1 MKKLLLFVIACTL
14 GLFGTLRA
22 QDDVVTIGEDATK
35 ESSVFPIPTYKSQML
50 SQTLYTAS
58 AINHAPATITSIA
71 FKKAS
76 DDAVRNL
83 TVYLKNTDKQ
93 TLSAWEEFSDIDK
106 VYTNASLTTSSVDG
120 WMTLELDSEF
130 EYTGGGII
138 VIAWD
143 RTGSTSYK
151 SGCLYTDIGV
161 QTAIYNEN
169 STLTEEN
176 YQTYPANS
184 STRQPSI
191 KFAFQNI
198 ADDLEPATPTGLVAT
213 VNDYKS
219 ISLSWNE
226 AENAKGYNVYKNG
239 EKIAVTGGTSYNVDG
254 LEQTTA
260 YCFTVTAIR
269 GAKESA
275 ASEEVCATTEAFDGC
290 FVDFLL
296 SDSYGD
302 GWTGCS
308 INLTFSNG
316 ETKSLTITNG
326 GKTEPVVFTLAIP
339 KGLVTITF
347 TSVSYASEC
356 SYVAKYTDGETIYTS
371 GVGTGLETSFTVD
384 CGSAEPTPVAP
395 ATPVVEF
402 TATETTVT
410 LTWEAVDGA
419 TEYNIYTPADF
430 DENVLGLTETTYT
443 FENLTAATEYCF
455 QVSAVNE
462 AGESDATEVC
472 VETEAATE
480 EPGDEP
486 GEGGEEVV
494 TIGAGAIVQEYPFS
508 MYEYYGVSQQL
519 FTAEEIN
526 HAAGNIKS
534 FALRFFNET
543 ASDMDTPSGSGDPI
557 TRQWQVYV
565 QNTELTTLA
574 TSNGGAAYQA
584 VTSDDL
590 YFSNACVFTAG
601 EWTTFEFTS
610 DFEYEGKGVLITM
623 FDLTGERAGGNYYP
637 FYCDITPNYAYHCL
651 TGMPTECPTVD
662 KMYGEYDL
670 SATYMKNQIQ
680 LTFADGEGGGED
692 PTPDPEPVVEG
703 YRLEAITQASSWNN
717 ISYVYESETSHK
729 VIEVREG
736 EDSGYGQYIKFLQYN
751 ADGTLAGYEDGWA
764 ENGSINKEGSSYQYT
779 AVEYTYTDGVVT
791 SYTETQYT
799 GWSDPSSTEYTIT
812 RDAEGNITEVAF
824 GTSKFAYT
832 YENGKLASETKSYYD
847 SYYAT
852 YVTEYI
858 IEYAYDANGNCTVAT
873 QYSAYDGE
881 KVARKATEY
890 SYDLTIPS
898 ADVTA
903 FAYPDEVKPANAN
916 LITRAISYEFQ
927 EDWQTGEI
935 YSTNYTVQTYVYN
948 PAVVVAPLA
957 PMNLTAQVLSDEEIE
972 LSWVSLESGST
983 FTIYNGTEVVA
994 EGVTETMYTVEGL
1007 TAATEYCFTVVGVN
1021 GEKVSEASNEA
1032 CAETM
1037 NLVNVVPNE
1046 IVFGEVRLGNYW
1058 SEYSSAINVTI
1069 DPLGK
1074 EITAVES
1081 DNAFFRIPANIDL
1094 TGDNV
1099 VFSVNYNKSAEAGEY
1114 AGNIKVTLST
1124 GAVVTVPMTA
1134 TAYTPVTPDLFELA
1148 TEVEFTE
1155 GAYENTPDFATLK
1168 KDYNLPNATENN
1180 PDAVYAFELA
1190 EDAVVTAS
1198 VSANGT
1204 YAIYTEDFS
1213 GEDGPLA
1220 ENAFYGNEVVLGTSF
1235 SYDFENGMADFT
1247 IEDNDGNTEYT
1258 WAVEEGALKSYSYK
1272 GGYDDNGYWA
1282 TFCSKA
1288 DERAITNG
1296 SYAIT
1301 ANTVLT
1307 FDAKFIDSYGYGV
1320 YDEVTVEVTD
1330 GESYTEIET
1339 LGNSMDPITYY
1350 PIDGWMEKRVD
1361 LGAKFAE
1368 LGLAYGDYQLVFRH
1382 NVSGVGST
1390 QIDNISLT
1398 ERVSVYPAGKY
1409 YLVASA
1415 AEAFTVNIS
1424 YEVLD
1429 AEPEIPVAKEYR
1441 LESIENH
1448 ATTVYTY
1455 DEVYTNRVVSYEQ
1468 EGFIST
1474 LSYNA
1479 EGQLVT
1485 VVDTYPGED
1494 EDGNP
1499 TMDVINTVTYT
1510 YNADGTV
1517 ATHSEES
1524 AGWAPITTEYVY
1536 AEGKLVSTII
1546 ADYEMETEFVY
1557 NAEGLLSEKV
1567 ISYYGE
1573 VDSKEVYTYDAE
1585 GRVVDYG
1592 YYYYDAYDLQ
1602 DYYLAEGV
1610 TYTYDANGDCALA
1623 KSYQVFDGEKS
1634 YYQTVEYIYD
1644 ATIAN
1649 EKVYSF
1655 ELPHVAATNV
1665 APAHV
1670 SVLAKEL
1677 SYYTEYNDNGEA
1689 FNHTYI
1695 LTVYN
1700 YNPAVVLAPV
1710 APMNLTAEVV
1720 EGTVTLTWE
1729 AFADAETFTVY
1740 QGETVVAENIE
1751 ESTYEIT
1758 GLAAGEYCYTVKAVN
1773 VKGESTASNTAC
1785 VTIEG
1790 DEPVV
1795 EAPAAPENLVAT
1807 VTGATTI
1814 TLTWDAVEGAT
1825 SYNVYGADA
1834 VIVEGLT
1841 ETTYVVEDLAAE
1853 TAYCFTV
1860 TAVGEGGESEKS
1872 NEACATTEPDGI
1884 AENEATFSVYPNPA
1898 ENVVFV
1904 ETASN
1909 IEAVSIYN
1917 ITGVMIY
1924 SEEGAMN
1931 NVQINVADFS
1941 AGVYVMKVRTEN
1953 GEVVKHFVK
1962 K

>member
-50 SQTLYTAS
+50 SQTVYTAS

-93 TLSAWEEFSDIDK
+93 TLSAWEEFSDTDK
-106 VYTNASLTTSSVDG
+106 VYTNATLTTSSVDG
-120 WMTLELDSEF
+120 WMTLELDTEF

-161 QTAIYNEN
+161 QTAIYNDN

-176 YQTYPANS
+176 YQTYPATS

-191 KFAFQNI
+191 KFGFKNI
-198 ADDLEPATPTGLVAT
+198 TDDLEPATPTGLAAT

-226 AENAKGYNVYKNG
+226 AENAKGYNIYKNG
-239 EKIAVTGGTSYNVDG
+239 EKIAVTGGTSYTVDG
-254 LEQTTA
+254 LEQTTT

-275 ASEEVCATTEAFDGC
+275 PSAEDCATTDAFDGC

-296 SDSYGD
+296 SDTFGD

-326 GKTEPVVFTLAIP
+326 GKTEPVVFSLAVP

-347 TSVSYASEC
+347 TTVSYANEC
-356 SYVAKYTDGETIYTS
+356 SYVAKYKDGDVIYTS
-371 GVGTGLETSFTVD
+371 GVGANLETSFTVD

-395 ATPVVEF
+395 ETPVVEF

-455 QVSAVNE
+455 QVSAVND
-462 AGESDATEVC
+462 AGESDTAEVC

-480 EPGDEP
+480 EPG
-486 GEGGEEVV
+486 EGGEGTTN
-494 TIGAGAIVQEYPFS
+494 TIIVDENATAGVSTPDYPVNINYEGAI
-508 MYEYYGVSQQL
+508 SQVIY
-519 FTAEEIN
+519 TAEELN
-526 HAAGNIKS
+526 NTAGTITSISYNVLS
-534 FALRFFNET
+534 T
-543 ASDMDTPSGSGDPI
+543 AYLPTDRS
-557 TRQWQVYV
+557 WVVYV
-565 QNTELTTLA
+565 QNTDKGAFSSETDWMTLSADDIVYEGTVTVNTGWVKVEFTTPFEYTGGNLMVCIHDKTNAYVNAPILSSNYSTGATRRSIAGFDYAAFDAYSIPEGLFLPYLDQTDFYNPLTA
-574 TSNGGAAYQA
+574 
-584 VTSDDL
+584 
-590 YFSNACVFTAG
+590 FEITAG
-601 EWTTFEFTS
+601 
-610 DFEYEGKGVLITM
+610 
-623 FDLTGERAGGNYYP
+623 
-637 FYCDITPNYAYHCL
+637 
-651 TGMPTECPTVD
+651 
-662 KMYGEYDL
+662 
-670 SATYMKNQIQ
+670 
-680 LTFADGEGGGED
+680 GEGGGE
-692 PTPDPEPVVEG
+692 TPEEPG
-703 YRLEAITQASSWNN
+703 DDNANYRLVNIASAWSTYPT
-717 ISYVYESETSHK
+717 YVYTTETSNQVDRIQESDYYVTDLEYQNDLLVK
-729 VIEVREG
+729 ATYAWVSSLDAEINPS
-736 EDSGYGQYIKFLQYN
+736 DQSQYN
-751 ADGTLAGYEDGWA
+751 VTDY
-764 ENGSINKEGSSYQYT
+764 I
-779 AVEYTYTDGVVT
+779 YTDGVLT
-791 SYTETQYT
+791 SYVETTYYSWQ
-799 GWSDPSSTEYTIT
+799 DPSETTYTVSHNDDGTI
-812 RDAEGNITEVAF
+812 AEVSSS
-824 GTSKFAYT
+824 TSKIVYT
-832 YENGKLASETKSYYD
+832 YENGKLVKREDSYYD
-847 SYYAT
+847 QWVPGWISNG
-852 YVTEYI
+852 EY
-858 IEYAYDANGNCTVAT
+858 EYAYDANGNCISETR
-873 QYSAYDGE
+873 YSSYDGE
-881 KVARKATEY
+881 RNVQAGVEYFYNTEI
-890 SYDLTIPS
+890 SS
-898 ADVTA
+898 EDVYC
-903 FAYPDEVKPANAN
+903 FAYPQNVVPAHVNAITNTLSYNFYKDYETGETVKGGYELKTYNYTPEILSAPFAPVN
-916 LITRAISYEFQ
+916 LI
-927 EDWQTGEI
+927 
-935 YSTNYTVQTYVYN
+935 
-948 PAVVVAPLA
+948 
-957 PMNLTAQVLSDEEIE
+957 AQVASDSEIE
-972 LSWVSLESGST
+972 LYWESLENGTT
-983 FTIYNGTEVVA
+983 FTIYNGTDIVA

-1007 TAATEYCFTVVGVN
+1007 TAATEYCFTVVSVK
-1021 GEKVSEASNEA
+1021 GENVSEASNEV
-1032 CAETM
+1032 CVKTM
-1037 NLVNVVPNE
+1037 NLVNVQPSE
-1046 IVFGEVRLGNYW
+1046 IAFGEVRLGNYW
-1058 SEYSSAINVTI
+1058 SEASSAINVTI

-1081 DNAFFRIPANIDL
+1081 DNAFFRIPATIDL
-1094 TGDNV
+1094 TSETVSFN
-1099 VFSVNYNKSAEAGEY
+1099 VNYNKSAEAGEY
-1114 AGNIKVTLST
+1114 TGNLKVTLST

-1148 TEVEFTE
+1148 AEVEFTE
-1155 GAYENTPDFATLK
+1155 GAYENTPDFATLN
-1168 KDYNLPNATENN
+1168 KDYNLPNVTENN
-1180 PDAVYAFELA
+1180 PDAVYAFELT

-1220 ENAFYGNEVVLGTSF
+1220 ENAFYGNELVLGTSF

-1282 TFCSKA
+1282 TFCSGA

-1320 YDEVTVEVTD
+1320 YDKVTVEVTD

-1339 LGNSMDPITYY
+1339 LENVMDPATYY
-1350 PIDGWMEKRVD
+1350 PVDGWMEKRVD
-1361 LGAKFAE
+1361 LGVRFAE

-1441 LESIENH
+1441 LESIENL

-1468 EGFIST
+1468 EGCTST
-1474 LSYNA
+1474 LSYNTN
-1479 EGQLVT
+1479 GQLVT

-1499 TMDVINTVTYT
+1499 TIDVINTVTYT
-1510 YNADGTV
+1510 YNADGTI

-1524 AGWAPITTEYVY
+1524 AGWAPTTTEYVY
-1536 AEGKLVSTII
+1536 AEGKLVSTIL

-1567 ISYYGE
+1567 TSYYGE

-1592 YYYYDAYDLQ
+1592 YYYYDADELQ

-1610 TYTYDANGDCALA
+1610 AYTYDENGDCALA
-1623 KSYQVFDGEKS
+1623 KSYQVFEGEKS
-1634 YYQTVEYIYD
+1634 YYQTVEYFYD

-1677 SYYTEYNDNGEA
+1677 SYYTEYTDNGDA
-1689 FNHTYI
+1689 VNHTYI

-1710 APMNLTAEVV
+1710 APMGLTAEVV

-1790 DEPVV
+1790 V

-1841 ETTYVVEDLAAE
+1841 ETTYVVEDLTAE

-1872 NEACATTEPDGI
+1872 DEACATTEPDGI

>member
-14 GLFGTLRA
+14 GLFGTVRA
-22 QDDVVTIGEDATK
+22 QDDVVTIGGDATK
-35 ESSVFPIPTYKSQML
+35 ESSVFPIPAYYGQSL

-71 FKKAS
+71 FKKIS

-83 TVYLKNTDKQ
+83 TVYLKNTDKE
-93 TLSAWEEFSDIDK
+93 TLSDWVEFSDADK
-106 VYTNASLTTSSVDG
+106 VYANASLTTSSVDG
-120 WMTLELDSEF
+120 WMTLELDTEF

-151 SGCLYTDIGV
+151 SGCMYTDIGSSIAV
-161 QTAIYNEN
+161 YNTN
-169 STLTEEN
+169 STLTEDN
-176 YQTYPANS
+176 YLTYTPS
-184 STRQPSI
+184 VSTRQPSI
-191 KFAFQNI
+191 KFSFQNI
-198 ADDLEPATPTGLVAT
+198 TDDLEPATPTGLVAT

-239 EKIAVTGGTSYNVDG
+239 EKIAVTGGTSYTVDG
-254 LEQTTA
+254 LEQTTT
-260 YCFTVTAIR
+260 YCFTVTAVR
-269 GAKESA
+269 GTKESA
-275 ASEEVCATTEAFDGC
+275 PSAEECATTDAFDGC
-290 FVDFLL
+290 FLDFLL

-316 ETKSLTITNG
+316 ETKSLTLTNADG
-326 GKTEPVVFTLAIP
+326 GTEPVVFSLAVP

-347 TSVSYASEC
+347 TSVSYGNEC
-356 SYVAKYTDGETIYTS
+356 SYVVKYTDGDVIYES
-371 GVGTGLETSFTVD
+371 GVGTNLETSFTVD
-384 CGSAEPTPVAP
+384 CGSAEPESLPAP
-395 ATPVVEF
+395 QNLAATEV
-402 TATETTVT
+402 TETTIT
-410 LTWEAVDGA
+410 LTWDAVEGA
-419 TEYNIYTPADF
+419 TDYNVYYNISE
-430 DENVLGLTETTYT
+430 DELVFNTGGETTYT
-443 FENLTAATEYCF
+443 AENLESNTGYCF
-455 QVSAVNE
+455 NVTAVN
-462 AGESDATEVC
+462 ATSESD
-472 VETEAATE
+472 
-480 EPGDEP
+480 P
-486 GEGGEEVV
+486 
-494 TIGAGAIVQEYPFS
+494 
-508 MYEYYGVSQQL
+508 
-519 FTAEEIN
+519 
-526 HAAGNIKS
+526 
-534 FALRFFNET
+534 
-543 ASDMDTPSGSGDPI
+543 
-557 TRQWQVYV
+557 
-565 QNTELTTLA
+565 TELC
-574 TSNGGAAYQA
+574 Q
-584 VTSDDL
+584 VTK
-590 YFSNACVFTAG
+590 
-601 EWTTFEFTS
+601 E
-610 DFEYEGKGVLITM
+610 
-623 FDLTGERAGGNYYP
+623 
-637 FYCDITPNYAYHCL
+637 
-651 TGMPTECPTVD
+651 
-662 KMYGEYDL
+662 
-670 SATYMKNQIQ
+670 Q
-680 LTFADGEGGGED
+680 
-692 PTPDPEPVVEG
+692 EPVVEG
-703 YRLEAITQASSWNN
+703 YRLESTVKSDQWSSSTV
-717 ISYVYESETSHK
+717 SYTYSSETSND
-729 VIEVREG
+729 VVSFDEG
-736 EDSGYGQYIKFLQYN
+736 SYRTIVTYN
-751 ADGTLAGYEDGWA
+751 TDGTVANTTYVFMLDGA
-764 ENGSINKEGSSYQYT
+764 PDYT
-779 AVEYTYTDGVVT
+779 SDYTVTEYTYTDGVLT
-791 SYTETQYT
+791 SYTETKNYS
-799 GWSDPSSTEYTIT
+799 WRDPETSEYTLT
-812 RDAEGNITEVAF
+812 YNEDGTVAKV
-824 GTSKFAYT
+824 TVDNRTYAYE
-832 YENGKLASETKSYYD
+832 YEDGKLVKETY
-847 SYYAT
+847 SYYAEWAGGD
-852 YVTEYI
+852 YIEYI
-858 IEYAYDANGNCTVAT
+858 KEFEYDENGNCVLET
-873 QYSAYDGE
+873 QYSLFENEDGE
-881 KVARKATEY
+881 TEKTPRKATEFYYDATISNDDVY
-890 SYDLTIPS
+890 S
-898 ADVTA
+898 
-903 FAYPDEVKPANAN
+903 FEYPQAVAPAHAN
-916 LITRAISYEFQ
+916 VITKTLSYEFQ
-927 EDWQTGEI
+927 EDYFTGEI
-935 YSTNYTVQTYVYN
+935 SKEYFTVTVFNYN
-948 PAVVVAPLA
+948 PEILATPLA
-957 PMNLTAQVLSDEEIE
+957 PMDLKANVLSDTEVE
-972 LSWVSLESGST
+972 LSWTSVENGTT

-1007 TAATEYCFTVVGVN
+1007 TAATEYCFTVVSVN

-1032 CAETM
+1032 CAKTM
-1037 NLVNVVPNE
+1037 DLVNVQPSE
-1046 IVFGEVRLGNYW
+1046 IAFGVVRLGNYW
-1058 SEYSSAINVTI
+1058 SEVSSAINVTI
-1069 DPLGK
+1069 NPLGK

-1081 DNAFFRIPANIDL
+1081 ENAFFRIPATIDL
-1094 TGDNV
+1094 TGESV
-1099 VFSVNYNKSAEAGEY
+1099 VFSVNYNKSAEAGDYE
-1114 AGNIKVTLST
+1114 GNLKVTLST
-1124 GAVVTVPMTA
+1124 GDVVTVPMTA

-1155 GAYENTPDFATLK
+1155 GAYENTPDFATLN

-1180 PDAVYAFELA
+1180 PDAVYAFELT

-1213 GEDGPLA
+1213 GEDGPTA
-1220 ENAFYGNEVVLGTSF
+1220 ENAFYGNELVLGTSF

-1272 GGYDDNGYWA
+1272 GGYDDNGYWV
-1282 TFCSKA
+1282 TYCSEA

-1320 YDEVTVEVTD
+1320 YDKVTVEVTD

-1339 LGNSMDPITYY
+1339 IENFMDPATYY
-1350 PIDGWMEKRVD
+1350 PVDGWMEKRVD
-1361 LGAKFAE
+1361 LGAKLAE

-1382 NVSGVGST
+1382 NVSGIGST

-1398 ERVSVYPAGKY
+1398 ERVNVYPAGKY

-1429 AEPEIPVAKEYR
+1429 EEPEVPVAKEYR
-1441 LESIENH
+1441 LESIEDY
-1448 ATTVYTY
+1448 ATTVFTY

-1474 LSYNA
+1474 LSYNTN
-1479 EGQLVT
+1479 GQLVS

-1494 EDGNP
+1494 ADGNP
-1499 TMDVINTVTYT
+1499 TMDVLSTVTYT
-1510 YNADGTV
+1510 YNADGTI
-1517 ATHSEES
+1517 ATHSEET
-1524 AGWAPITTEYVY
+1524 AGWAPMTTEYVY
-1536 AEGKLVSTII
+1536 AEGKLVSTIL
-1546 ADYEMETEFVY
+1546 AAYDMETEFVY

-1567 ISYYGE
+1567 TSYSGE

-1592 YYYYDAYDLQ
+1592 YYSYDAEDLQ

-1610 TYTYDANGDCALA
+1610 TYTYDENGDCASA

-1634 YYQTVEYIYD
+1634 YFQTVEYFYD
-1644 ATIAN
+1644 ATVAN

-1655 ELPHVAATNV
+1655 ELPHVAAVNV

-1677 SYYTEYNDNGEA
+1677 SYYTEYNDNGDA
-1689 FNHTYI
+1689 VNHTYI

-1700 YNPAVVLAPV
+1700 YNPAVVLAPI
-1710 APMNLTAEVV
+1710 APMGLTAEVV

-1860 TAVGEGGESEKS
+1860 TAVGEGGESEES

-1884 AENEATFSVYPNPA
+1884 AENEATFNVYPNPA

>member
-22 QDDVVTIGEDATK
+22 QDDVVTIGGNAT
-35 ESSVFPIPTYKSQML
+35 SYSNIYPLGFNYQYTL
-50 SQTLYTAS
+50 SQHIYTA
-58 AINHAPATITSIA
+58 AEINHLPSNITSIA
-71 FKKAS
+71 FKRYDTS
-76 DDAVRNL
+76 GAVRNI
-83 TVYLKNTDKQ
+83 TVYMKNTTMSSISGWEPFTDAEMVYQ
-93 TLSAWEEFSDIDK
+93 NSSLNTLPTDNW
-106 VYTNASLTTSSVDG
+106 LTIN
-120 WMTLELDSEF
+120 LDTEF
-130 EYTGGGII
+130 EYTGGNIL
-138 VIAWD
+138 VTVMD
-143 RTGSTSYK
+143 NTGSSNYGD
-151 SGCLYTDIGV
+151 SGCAYTTTSNQVTYYG
-161 QTAIYNEN
+161 TASSAS
-169 STLTEEN
+169 STTT
-176 YQTYPANS
+176 QPAGWG
-184 STRQPSI
+184 STRQPAI
-191 KFAFQNI
+191 TFAFKMV
-198 ADDLEPATPTGLVAT
+198 DDGLEPATPTGLVAT
-213 VNDYKS
+213 VDGFS
-219 ISLSWNE
+219 TISLSWNE
-226 AENAKGYNVYKNG
+226 AENAKAYNVYQDGVKVST
-239 EKIAVTGGTSYNVDG
+239 VTTTSCVLEG
-254 LEQTTA
+254 LTPSTEYA
-260 YCFTVTAIR
+260 FTVTAIR
-269 GAKESA
+269 GTKESE
-275 ASEEVCATTEAFDGC
+275 ASETVMAKTESFDGC
-290 FVDFLL
+290 FVQFILN
-296 SDSYGD
+296 DSYGD
-302 GWTGCS
+302 GWSGGF
-308 INLTFSNG
+308 LTLSFSNG
-316 ETKSLTITNG
+316 SASQTLTLSTGSSQTYNMALGKGIT
-326 GKTEPVVFTLAIP
+326 VSVAFTP
-339 KGLVTITF
+339 G
-347 TSVSYASEC
+347 SYSYEN
-356 SYVAKYTDGETIYTS
+356 SYVIQYVGGETIYTS
-371 GVGTGLETSFTVD
+371 GSGADMATTFVVN
-384 CGSAEPTPVAP
+384 CGAEPEPTPVAP
-395 ATPVVEF
+395 AAPQNVVA
-402 TATETTVT
+402 TATETTIV
-410 LTWEAVDGA
+410 LTWDAVEGA
-419 TEYNIYTPADF
+419 TEYNIYTSGDLP
-430 DENVLGLTETTYT
+430 NVLGVTETTYT
-443 FENLTAATEYCF
+443 FEGLAAGEYCF
-455 QVSAVNE
+455 EVSAVNE
-462 AGESDATEVC
+462 VDESDT
-472 VETEAATE
+472 TEACATIE
-480 EPGDEP
+480 ATGEP
-486 GEGGEEVV
+486 GEGGEALASSFSFDFEDGTLTGLRVFAGEGSNAPLWAVSNDSYYSNGTNVIFSESYDGGFGLYPSINNYIVTENAYAITAGSKLSWYVRNADYYAAYADAYEVV
-494 TIGAGAIVQEYPFS
+494 ISEDGENFTQVWSGTAQAGVYEQELSLAEYAGKNLYIGFRHYCTDEY
-508 MYEYYGVSQQL
+508 
-519 FTAEEIN
+519 
-526 HAAGNIKS
+526 
-534 FALRFFNET
+534 
-543 ASDMDTPSGSGDPI
+543 
-557 TRQWQVYV
+557 
-565 QNTELTTLA
+565 
-574 TSNGGAAYQA
+574 GGAAL
-584 VTSDDL
+584 VLDNIVL
-590 YFSNACVFTAG
+590 TAG
-601 EWTTFEFTS
+601 E
-610 DFEYEGKGVLITM
+610 G
-623 FDLTGERAGGNYYP
+623 
-637 FYCDITPNYAYHCL
+637 
-651 TGMPTECPTVD
+651 
-662 KMYGEYDL
+662 
-670 SATYMKNQIQ
+670 
-680 LTFADGEGGGED
+680 GEGGGETPD

-764 ENGSINKEGSSYQYT
+764 ENGSINKEGSNYQYT

-890 SYDLTIPS
+890 SYDLTISS

-1099 VFSVNYNKSAEAGEY
+1099 VFSVNYNKSAAAGEY

-1415 AEAFTVNIS
+1415 AETFTVNIS

>member
-22 QDDVVTIGEDATK
+22 QDDVVTIGGDATK
-35 ESSVFPIPTYKSQML
+35 ESSVFPIPTYYGQSL

-83 TVYLKNTDKQ
+83 TVYLKNTDKE
-93 TLSAWEEFSDIDK
+93 TLSGWEEFSDTDK

-120 WMTLELDSEF
+120 WMTLELDTEF

-151 SGCLYTDIGV
+151 SGCMYTDIGSNI
-161 QTAIYNEN
+161 ALYNTN
-169 STLTEEN
+169 STLTEDN
-176 YQTYPANS
+176 YLTYSPS
-184 STRQPSI
+184 VSTRQPSI
-191 KFAFQNI
+191 QFAFQNI
-198 ADDLEPATPTGLVAT
+198 TDDLEPATPTGLAAT

-316 ETKSLTITNG
+316 QTESLTITNG

-455 QVSAVNE
+455 QVSAVND
-462 AGESDATEVC
+462 AGESDVAEVC

-480 EPGDEP
+480 EPG
-486 GEGGEEVV
+486 EGGEGTTN
-494 TIGAGAIVQEYPFS
+494 TIIVDENATAGVSTPDYPVNINYEGAI
-508 MYEYYGVSQQL
+508 SQVIY
-519 FTAEEIN
+519 TAEELN
-526 HAAGNIKS
+526 NTAGTITSISYNVLS
-534 FALRFFNET
+534 T
-543 ASDMDTPSGSGDPI
+543 AYLPTDRS
-557 TRQWQVYV
+557 WVVYV
-565 QNTELTTLA
+565 QNTDKGAFSSETDWMTLSADDIVYEGTVTVNTGWVKVEFTTPFEYTGGNLMVCIHDKTNAYVNAPILSSNYSTGATRRSIAGFDYAAFDAYSIPEGLFLPYLDQTDFYNPLTA
-574 TSNGGAAYQA
+574 
-584 VTSDDL
+584 
-590 YFSNACVFTAG
+590 FEITAG
-601 EWTTFEFTS
+601 
-610 DFEYEGKGVLITM
+610 
-623 FDLTGERAGGNYYP
+623 
-637 FYCDITPNYAYHCL
+637 
-651 TGMPTECPTVD
+651 
-662 KMYGEYDL
+662 
-670 SATYMKNQIQ
+670 
-680 LTFADGEGGGED
+680 GEGGGED

-812 RDAEGNITEVAF
+812 RDAEGNITEVAA

-890 SYDLTIPS
+890 SYDLTISS

-957 PMNLTAQVLSDEEIE
+957 PMNLTAQVLSDEEIS
-972 LSWVSLESGST
+972 LSWTSLENGTT

-1007 TAATEYCFTVVGVN
+1007 TAATEYCFTVVSVN

-1037 NLVNVVPNE
+1037 NLVNVQPSE
-1046 IVFGEVRLGNYW
+1046 IAFGEVRLGNYW

-1114 AGNIKVTLST
+1114 TGNLKVTLST
-1124 GAVVTVPMTA
+1124 GTVVTVPMTA

-1198 VSANGT
+1198 VSANGI

-1350 PIDGWMEKRVD
+1350 PIDGWKEKRVD

-1429 AEPEIPVAKEYR
+1429 AEPEVPVAKEYR
-1441 LESIENH
+1441 LESIENI

-1468 EGFIST
+1468 EGFTST
-1474 LSYNA
+1474 LSYNTN
-1479 EGQLVT
+1479 GQLVT

-1499 TMDVINTVTYT
+1499 TIDVINTVTYT
-1510 YNADGTV
+1510 YNADGTI

-1524 AGWAPITTEYVY
+1524 AGWAPMTTEYVY
-1536 AEGKLVSTII
+1536 AEGKLVSTIL

-1567 ISYYGE
+1567 TSYYGE

-1610 TYTYDANGDCALA
+1610 AYTYDENGDCALA
-1623 KSYQVFDGEKS
+1623 KSYQVFEGEKS
-1634 YYQTVEYIYD
+1634 YYQTVEYFYD

-1677 SYYTEYNDNGEA
+1677 SYYTEYTDNGDA
-1689 FNHTYI
+1689 VNHTYI

-1700 YNPAVVLAPV
+1700 YNPAVVLAPI

-1790 DEPVV
+1790 AVV